1 MIRPLRKISRRGAS
15 SVEYV
20 LITALVIIPL
30 ALLVPMLTRMV
41 TTWGL
46 RIFWIFKGPF
56 P

>member
-1 MIRPLRKISRRGAS
+1 MLPPLRNLRRRGAS

-30 ALLVPMLTRMV
+30 ALLVPMLSKMV
-41 TTWGL
+41 ATWGL